1 MNCNKTR
8 QNLIF
13 LAEGNLSPELASVAN
28 AHLVHCEKCSH
39 MYQEILQTLA
49 VIETDKLLKI
59 DPWFAGRV
67 EQQFINL
74 RTKRKSGIF
83 ELKPVFHL
91 IRILPVAASLAIA
104 LWVGILIGTELSPQL
119 SFGEDEIDAGVY
131 YDLVAEDIYDGS
143 FEEFFL
149 TNGDN

>member
-13 LAEGNLSPELASVAN
+13 LAEGSLSPGLAEVVH
-28 AHLVHCEKCSH
+28 AHLADCKKCSH
-39 MYQEILQTLA
+39 VYQEILQTLA
-49 VIETDKLLKI
+49 VIETDKQVKV

-74 RTKRKSGIF
+74 RTKSKSRIF
-83 ELKPVFHL
+83 ELKPVFSL
-91 IRILPVAASLAIA
+91 IKVLPVAASLAIA
-104 LWVGILIGTELSPQL
+104 LWLGILIGSELSPQL
-119 SFGEDEIDAGVY
+119 SSGEDAPEAGFY

-143 FEEFFL
+143 FEAFFL
-149 TNGDN
+149 TNGDK

>member
-13 LAEGNLSPELASVAN
+13 LAEGSLSPGLAEVVH
-28 AHLVHCEKCSH
+28 AHLADCKKCIH
-39 MYQEILQTLA
+39 VYQEILQTLT
-49 VIETDKLLKI
+49 VIETDKQLKV

-74 RTKRKSGIF
+74 RTKSKSGIF
-83 ELKPVFHL
+83 ELKPVFSL
-91 IRILPVAASLAIA
+91 IKVLPVAASLAIA
-104 LWVGILIGTELSPQL
+104 LWLGILIGSELSPQL
-119 SFGEDEIDAGVY
+119 SSGEDALEAGFY

-143 FEEFFL
+143 FEAFFL
-149 TNGDN
+149 TNGDK